1 MADLGLPNVGALT
14 NHPSRNEQS
23 INYQHSLDLSIAM
36 IGKPAVAAPQVV
48 AGRTIAARL
57 AAPTA
62 GIPVLNQFKYG
73 EMNEE
78 GYKNLT

>member
-1 MADLGLPNVGALT
+1 
-14 NHPSRNEQS
+14 
-23 INYQHSLDLSIAM
+23 M
-36 IGKPAVAAPQVV
+36 IGKPAIAAPQVV

-62 GIPVLNQFKYG
+62 GIPVLNLLDKYG

-78 GYKNLT
+78 GYKT

>member
-1 MADLGLPNVGALT
+1 MNKVLIINTVLT
-14 NHPSRNEQS
+14 SAF
-23 INYQHSLDLSIAM
+23 AM

-48 AGRTIAARL
+48 AGRTILARL

-62 GIPVLNQFKYG
+62 GIPVLNQFYKYG

-78 GYKNLT
+78 GYKT